1 MSTFIEIGYLLATIS
16 FIIGLKFMSSPVRA
30 KTGNAIAAFGMILA
44 VVLTFVLAMNEEL
57 EFNRTTNLA
66 ILLVAIAAGTL
77 IGKRMSDKVPMT
89 EMPQMVSIFNATG
102 GGCAMLLGLIEADI
116 IQQQINL
123 GVTVAGIGTLAL
135 LTTGMVTGAIAFS
148 GSIVAERK
156 LSGKVKDNRQM
167 ITVLTARM
175 LLLSLVVLPV
185 LYFSGFQPLSLP
197 IFMYFLAALAS
208 IYGVLFVLPIGG
220 ADMPVVISLL
230 NSITGVAT
238 AFSGFAIGNKVMI
251 AGGILVGAAGL
262 ILTVLMTKAMNRS
275 LMNVLAGKFKKSGV
289 GGDAD
294 QEQEI
299 KDISVAET
307 ALALSFAQKVAVVP
321 GYGLAVAQAQHVCG
335 QMQQI
340 LEKRGCEV
348 DYIIHPVA
356 GRMPGHMNVLLAE
369 ANVDYARLKEM
380 EEGNEVMAQYDVV
393 LVIGAN
399 DVVNP
404 AAENN
409 PNSPIYGM
417 PIIRTHEAKQ
427 VVVMKRSM
435 STGYA
440 GVQNDLFGM
449 DNCSILFGD
458 AKTSLQEIV
467 NQLKLI

>member
-1 MSTFIEIGYLLATIS
+1 MHTIIEIGYLLAAVS
-16 FIIGLKFMSSPVRA
+16 FIVGLKFMSSPIRA
-30 KTGNAIAAFGMILA
+30 KTGNTIAALGMILA
-44 VVLTFVLAMNEEL
+44 VVLTFVVVVMGDG
-57 EFNRTTNLA
+57 EFNRTTNVIILIIA
-66 ILLVAIAAGTL
+66 ILGGTA
-77 IGKRMSDKVPMT
+77 IGKRMSDRVPMT

-102 GGCAMLLGLIEADI
+102 GGCAMILGLIEANI
-116 IQQQINL
+116 TNIAL
-123 GVTVAGIGTLAL
+123 ASVGTLSL
-135 LTTGMVTGAIAFS
+135 LTVGMTTGAIAFS
-148 GSIVAERK
+148 GSVLAERK
-156 LSGKVKDNRQM
+156 LSGKVRDNRKA
-167 ITVLTARM
+167 ITVLTARI
-175 LLLSLVVLPV
+175 LLISLVVLPII
-185 LYFSGFQPLSLP
+185 YFSGYQPVSLTV
-197 IFMYFLAALAS
+197 FMYLLAGIALL
-208 IYGVLFVLPIGG
+208 YGVLFVLPIGG

-238 AFSGFAIGNKVMI
+238 AFAGFAIDNKVMI

-262 ILTVLMTKAMNRS
+262 ILTILMTKAMNRS
-275 LMNVLAGKFKKSGV
+275 LLNVLAGKFKSSG
-289 GGDAD
+289 GGSDS
-294 QEQEI
+294 EEEIEI
-299 KDISVAET
+299 KEISIAET

-321 GYGLAVAQAQHVCG
+321 GYGLAVAQAQHICG
-335 QMQQI
+335 QMQQL
-340 LEKRGCEV
+340 LEKRETEV

-380 EEGNEVMAQYDVV
+380 EEGNEVMPQYDVV

-409 PNSPIYGM
+409 PKSPIYGM

-435 STGYA
+435 NTGYA

-449 DNCSILFGD
+449 ENCSILFGD
-458 AKTSLQEIV
+458 AKNSLQEIV

>member
-16 FIIGLKFMSSPVRA
+16 FIIGMKFMSSPVRA

-44 VVLTFVLAMNEEL
+44 VVLTFVLAMNDEL
-57 EFNRTTNLA
+57 EFNRTTNLV